1 MPLRRTRQSG
11 LKPAAGDA
19 IRSIDLPPRVESL
32 FHFRPLAALNVLPQ
46 RPEIPHRHNFHE
58 LIWIRAGRGRHAID
72 GAPCDLLPGTC
83 YFIAKGQVH
92 QFLESRRVDGCVV
105 RFADELIADRRGI
118 EEPGTPLAWF
128 NASGV
133 AQGVRLDDA
142 EMEECSRLFSLMESE
157 FLRAPQ
163 AGRREILGSLVRIAL
178 AKLGRALMRSHARA
192 NAPGEPRAELF
203 RAFILLLERDFG
215 RHHAVAHYAAA
226 LGVTPRRLTDASRL
240 CGGRM
245 PKGIIEERLI
255 LEAKRML
262 QFTRRPTKEI
272 AYDLGF
278 QDPSYFSKVF
288 KRLARCAPVEYRRR
302 LQAMADA

>member
-11 LKPAAGDA
+11 LKPAGGDA
-19 IRSIDLPPRVESL
+19 IRSIDLPPQVESL
-32 FHFRPLAALNVLPQ
+32 FHFRQLASLNVSAQ

-72 GAPCDLLPGTC
+72 GTPCELLPGTC

-92 QFLESRRVDGCVV
+92 QFLEGRRVEGCVV
-105 RFADELIADRRGI
+105 RFADELIADVRGI
-118 EEPGTPLAWF
+118 EESGTPLALF
-128 NASGV
+128 NSIGV
-133 AQGVRLDDA
+133 AQGVRLDAA
-142 EMEECSRLFSLMESE
+142 EMAEYADLFSLMASE
-157 FLRAPQ
+157 FLRPPQ

-178 AKLGRALMRSHARA
+178 VKLGRALMRSHARA

-215 RHHAVAHYAAA
+215 HHHAAAHYAAA
-226 LGVTPRRLTDASRL
+226 LNVTPRRLTDAARL
-240 CGGRM
+240 CTGRM

-262 QFTRRPTKEI
+262 QFTQRPTKEI

-288 KRLARCAPVEYRRR
+288 KRLARCSPLEYRRR
-302 LQAMADA
+302 LQAMAA